1 MIKTPIPPNVPMIP
15 NIKTQILNT
24 VVAVDDSQS
33 GQIGVHW
40 LLKSSQKKFSLH
52 VMLHSLLLLEFEGRI
67 SVRID
72 SIIVNK
78 LYIYP
83 RKLTSVPT

>member
-15 NIKTQILNT
+15 NIQTQILNI
-24 VVAVDDSQS
+24 VVAVGPYDSQS

-52 VMLHSLLLLEFEGRI
+52 VMLHSLLLLEFESRI

-72 SIIVNK
+72 SIISNK
-78 LYIYP
+78 LYIP
-83 RKLTSVPT
+83 